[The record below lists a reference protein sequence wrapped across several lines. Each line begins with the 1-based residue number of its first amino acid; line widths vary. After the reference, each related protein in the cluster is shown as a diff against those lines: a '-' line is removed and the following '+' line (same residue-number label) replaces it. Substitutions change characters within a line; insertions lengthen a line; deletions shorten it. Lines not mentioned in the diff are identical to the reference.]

1 MRSRRPAPL
10 APQLSAAAVA
20 LAMDVAALEI
30 VELLGRGG
38 LRSILLKGPALARW
52 LYDDPSE
59 RRYNDIDLLVEA
71 ARFRDAERALAAAG
85 FRFADHG
92 EHAHAWIRNDGASV
106 DLHYTFSGVRASP
119 DLVWDALVQRTE
131 PLAVSGGTIET
142 LDAPGRALIVA
153 LHAAHHG
160 IRADKPY
167 RDLLRA
173 VERVEPR
180 TWKEALELA
189 ERLDA
194 LPSFAAGLRL
204 APEGAGVADA
214 LGLADYRSRELMFR
228 AAGPPPTAEGYL
240 RLARAKGFRGKAEL
254 LAHELVPPPVFMR
267 AAYPIARRGRAGL
280 VAAYAWRPLFLLKH
294 LIPSLRAWRR
304 ARRGPR

>member
-1 MRSRRPAPL
+1 MRSRRPPPP
-10 APQLSAAAVA
+10 APQISAAAVA
-20 LAMDVAALEI
+20 LAMDVAALE
-30 VELLGRGG
+30 VVKVLERAG

-52 LYDDPSE
+52 LYDDASD
-59 RRYNDIDLLVEA
+59 RHYNDIDLLVEA
-71 ARFRDAERALAAAG
+71 ARFPDAERALAAAG

-92 EHAHAWIRNDGASV
+92 EHAHAWIRDDGASV
-106 DLHYTFSGVRASP
+106 DLHYTFSGARASP
-119 DLVWDALVQRTE
+119 DLVWGVLAKRTE
-131 PLAVSGGTIET
+131 PLGVSGGTLEA

-160 IRADKPY
+160 IRANKPY
-167 RDLLRA
+167 TDLARA
-173 VERVEPR
+173 LERVNLR
-180 TWKEALELA
+180 TWEEALELA
-189 ERLDA
+189 ERLEA

-204 APEGAGVADA
+204 APEGARLAEA
-214 LGLADYRSRELMFR
+214 LGLEDYRSRELAFR

-240 RLARAKGFRGKAEL
+240 RLARAKGLRGKAEL

-294 LIPSLRAWRR
+294 LVPSLRAWRR
-304 ARRGPR
+304 ARRGAR

>member
-1 MRSRRPAPL
+1 MRSRRPTPL
-10 APQLSAAAVA
+10 APQVNAAAVG
-20 LAMDVAALEI
+20 LAMDVAALET
-30 VELLGRGG
+30 VELLGREG

-52 LYDDPSE
+52 LYDDPSD

-71 ARFRDAERALAAAG
+71 ARFRDAERTLAAAG

-92 EHAHAWIRNDGASV
+92 EHAHAWIRDDGASV

-119 DLVWDALVQRTE
+119 DLVWEALAERTE

-142 LDAPGRALIVA
+142 LDEPGRVLIVA

-173 VERVEPR
+173 FERVESR
-180 TWKEALELA
+180 TWQEALALA

-204 APEGAGVADA
+204 APEGAGVAEA
-214 LGLADYRSRELMFR
+214 LGLADYRSPELALR

-240 RLARAKGFRGKAEL
+240 RLWRAKGFRGKAEL
-254 LAHELVPPPVFMR
+254 LVHELFPPPVFMR
-267 AAYPIARRGRAGL
+267 AAHPIARHGKAGL
-280 VAAYAWRPLFLLKH
+280 VAAYAWRPLFLLRH

-304 ARRGPR
+304 ARRSAR